1 MRGNFASV
9 KTHLREKMAMYAENL
24 EFERA
29 SEMKEK
35 LTLFEDYHSKSTV
48 VSTTVQDVD
57 VFALFSEGDEVYI
70 NYIKVVNGA
79 MINTFLQEAT
89 RNLDEDAFIMSYT
102 IQQIRE
108 KFNSIAP
115 EVLVNIPG
123 VILEEKEVK
132 VNIPSI
138 GDKRKLM
145 EMAEK
150 NINFYL
156 IQKRKESV
164 NAPRIAPAQ
173 RIMETLQK
181 DLGME
186 KLPVHIECFDN
197 SNIQGTNPVSSC
209 VVFKC

>member
-1 MRGNFASV
+1 M
-9 KTHLREKMAMYAENL
+9 
-24 EFERA
+24 
-29 SEMKEK
+29 
-35 LTLFEDYHSKSTV
+35 

-123 VILEEKEVK
+123 VILEE
-132 VNIPSI
+132 
-138 GDKRKLM
+138 
-145 EMAEK
+145 
-150 NINFYL
+150 
-156 IQKRKESV
+156 
-164 NAPRIAPAQ
+164 
-173 RIMETLQK
+173 
-181 DLGME
+181 
-186 KLPVHIECFDN
+186 
-197 SNIQGTNPVSSC
+197 
-209 VVFKC
+209 

>member
-1 MRGNFASV
+1 
-9 KTHLREKMAMYAENL
+9 MAMYAENL

-123 VILEEKEVK
+123 VILEETEVK

-150 NINFYL
+150 TINFYL

-164 NAPRIAPAQ
+164 NTPRIARAHH
-173 RIMETLQK
+173 IMETLK
-181 DLGME
+181 KYVGRK
-186 KLPVHIECFDN
+186 KLPVHIECIDN
-197 SNIQGTNPVSSC
+197 RNIQDTTRISGGVL
-209 VVFKC
+209 